1 MQPFDFGQ
9 RQPVVAPFNFE
20 NRILL
25 MLKNGCAVKLSEVP
39 RFKYADFRERTAEQL
54 RLGQRIASWFA
65 DGEDLY
71 MIMTDDASGDLLPM
85 VTRRE
90 GVWESLSVEFPQ
102 ANVFERELAEDSG
115 LEIEG
120 SPWAKPLRKLQD
132 EKDFYKVAGDGV
144 HEVGVGPVHAGVIEP
159 GHFRFQCYG
168 EKVLNLE
175 ITLGYQHRGIE
186 KKLIGAPDKRTVHYI
201 ETAAGDTTSGHT
213 TAYCMVVEALAGFS
227 PEPAAL
233 KLRALALELERMACH
248 TGDLG
253 AISGDIGYLPTMSFC
268 GRLRGDFLNLT
279 AMLCGNR
286 FSRGLI
292 RPGGIRISIDRNV
305 LEELRE
311 RLNKIFQETKNAVS
325 LLWHT
330 PSVLARLELCGI
342 LPVQTARLLGT
353 VGPAARASG
362 LERDVRSSFPVQ
374 ELAHKTITGIHGDVY
389 ARARVRWLEMKNSR
403 EIMLRLIDELS
414 DLKASDHE
422 PVIRPGYLAAA
433 LVEGWRGEICHT
445 AITDSDGRFKCYK
458 IVDPS
463 FHNWPAL
470 AQVLRNGQ
478 ISNFPLCNKSFNLS
492 YCGHDL

>member
-1 MQPFDFGQ
+1 
-9 RQPVVAPFNFE
+9 
-20 NRILL
+20 
-25 MLKNGCAVKLSEVP
+25 
-39 RFKYADFRERTAEQL
+39 
-54 RLGQRIASWFA
+54 
-65 DGEDLY
+65 
-71 MIMTDDASGDLLPM
+71 
-85 VTRRE
+85 
-90 GVWESLSVEFPQ
+90 
-102 ANVFERELAEDSG
+102 
-115 LEIEG
+115 
-120 SPWAKPLRKLQD
+120 
-132 EKDFYKVAGDGV
+132 
-144 HEVGVGPVHAGVIEP
+144 
-159 GHFRFQCYG
+159 
-168 EKVLNLE
+168 
-175 ITLGYQHRGIE
+175 
-186 KKLIGAPDKRTVHYI
+186 
-201 ETAAGDTTSGHT
+201 
-213 TAYCMVVEALAGFS
+213 
-227 PEPAAL
+227 
-233 KLRALALELERMACH
+233 
-248 TGDLG
+248 
-253 AISGDIGYLPTMSFC
+253 MSFC

-292 RPGGIRISIDRNV
+292 RPGGIGISIDRNV